1 MIVFTELP
9 PTSSAH
15 VQLVGFVERLY
26 DEERRGGHS
35 YGEVDGVVVH
45 PADALELPASLSLP
59 PVQTEPVRVQPL
71 DPRYFILS
79 FQTQT
84 QYQKT
89 LGSGERKFQ

>member
-1 MIVFTELP
+1 MIVFTELS

-45 PADALELPASLSLP
+45 PGYALKPQGQQCYSRNLTIVVVTVTGLYSP
-59 PVQTEPVRVQPL
+59 
-71 DPRYFILS
+71 II
-79 FQTQT
+79 
-84 QYQKT
+84 
-89 LGSGERKFQ
+89 

>member
-1 MIVFTELP
+1 MIVFTELS

-45 PADALELPASLSLP
+45 PGYALKPQVSNVTVA
-59 PVQTEPVRVQPL
+59 
-71 DPRYFILS
+71 IL
-79 FQTQT
+79 Q
-84 QYQKT
+84 
-89 LGSGERKFQ
+89 LLW